1 MKKEILISSTL
12 NETRIAITEQ
22 GELAELFVEVP
33 DKERYVG
40 NVYMGRVEKIIQGMN
55 AAFVDIGLNQGAF
68 LHFSDVDSS
77 LEESFSTDDEDE
89 DEIPKQHAKHIEKPD
104 KGFIRMDFAP
114 PHGVHIPPSDIIEA
128 DIQEMIAEMLD
139 KPTVGKPLGFKA
151 FIESMKVSQ
160 IAPVIEEKPAISD
173 SAAIALRIKKMPEKQ
188 GNAKP
193 LPTFSTK
200 RSGTISINLQPKQTI
215 IVQVVREGYSSKG
228 VRVTTKIGLPGR
240 YMVLLPFEQLV
251 GVSKKI
257 PSLKERKRL
266 RSIAKG
272 FVPEGIGCIIRT
284 AAEDR
289 SDIELQRD
297 WALLME
303 QWREMEANVMKAK
316 APSLLYRDKSL
327 AGSVI
332 RDLFSEDVQRV
343 VFDSMHQHKET
354 MNYLGIADPDLQAK
368 IALYQGKKPLFDY
381 FGIEKSIRE
390 TYERT
395 VKLPNGGS
403 IVIDQTEAL
412 HVIDVNSGRSSAGE
426 AEQEKIAFKTNMEAL
441 KVAARQLRLRDIGG
455 MIIIDFID
463 MQLEENRKKI
473 YNEMKRELS
482 RDRAKTVV
490 YPITQ
495 LGLLQITRQR
505 IRQAISERLSD
516 TCPTCDGAGRI
527 HSRSLIFQE
536 IEHWIRLFRAQQLD
550 FGIELHVHPDMAAY
564 LTKGPISRLS
574 KLMIKYLIRIRIHI
588 DERLTPD
595 DFRFYSMKTFTDITA
610 DYLL

>member
-55 AAFVDIGLNQGAF
+55 AAFVDIGLPQGAF

-77 LEESFSTDDEDE
+77 LEESFSTDDEDD
-89 DEIPKQHAKHIEKPD
+89 DEAPKSKEKHD

-114 PHGVHIPPSDIIEA
+114 PHSVHIPPSDSIDA
-128 DIQEMIAEMLD
+128 DIQEMISELLD
-139 KPTVGKPLGFKA
+139 RPTVGKPRGFKA
-151 FIESMKVSQ
+151 YIESLQTVSV
-160 IAPVIEEKPAISD
+160 PVEQEEKPAISD
-173 SAAIALRIKKMPEKQ
+173 AAAIALRLKKMPEKH

-240 YMVLLPFEQLV
+240 YMVLLPFEQLI

-257 PSLKERKRL
+257 PSVKERKRL
-266 RSIAKG
+266 RAIAKG
-272 FVPEGIGCIIRT
+272 FVPDGIGCIIRT

-289 SDIELQRD
+289 TDIELQRD

-354 MNYLGIADPDLQAK
+354 LNYLGIADPELQNK

-395 VKLPNGGS
+395 VKLPSGGS

-441 KVAARQLRLRDIGG
+441 RVAARQLRLRDIGG

-473 YNEMKRELS
+473 FNEMKRELS

-516 TCPTCDGAGRI
+516 TCPICKGAGRI
-527 HSRSLIFQE
+527 HSPSLIFQE

-574 KLMIKYLIRIRIHI
+574 KLMIKYLIRIRINI
-588 DERLTPD
+588 DERLAQD
-595 DFRFYSMKTFTDITA
+595 DFRFYSLKTFTDITA

>member
-1 MKKEILISSTL
+1 M

-55 AAFVDIGLNQGAF
+55 AAFVDIGLHQGAF

-77 LEESFSTDDEDE
+77 LEESFSTDDDDE
-89 DEIPKQHAKHIEKPD
+89 DEIPKQKEKSD

-114 PHGVHIPPSDIIEA
+114 PHGVHIPPSDLIEA

-139 KPTVGKPLGFKA
+139 RPTVGKPLGFKA
-151 FIESMKVSQ
+151 FVESLHAVQ
-160 IAPVIEEKPAISD
+160 APIITEEKPLISD
-173 SAAIALRIKKMPEKQ
+173 AAAIALRIKKMPEKQ

-240 YMVLLPFEQLV
+240 YMVLLPFEQLI

-257 PSLKERKRL
+257 PSVKERKRL
-266 RSIAKG
+266 RAIAKG
-272 FVPEGIGCIIRT
+272 FVPDGIGCIIRT

-297 WALLME
+297 WALLMD

-354 MNYLGIADPDLQAK
+354 MNYLGIADPELQNK

-395 VKLPNGGS
+395 VKLPSGGS

-473 YNEMKRELS
+473 ELS

-516 TCPTCDGAGRI
+516 TCPTCKGAGRI
-527 HSRSLIFQE
+527 HSPSLIFQE

-550 FGIELHVHPDMAAY
+550 FGIDLHVHPDMAAY

-574 KLMIKYLIRIRIHI
+574 KLMIKYLIRIRVTI
-588 DERLTPD
+588 DERLNPD
-595 DFRFYSMKTFTDITA
+595 DFHFYSMKTFTDITA

>member
-12 NETRIAITEQ
+12 NETRIAITEH

-33 DKERYVG
+33 EKERYVG

-77 LEESFSTDDEDE
+77 LEESFSTDDEE
-89 DEIPKQHAKHIEKPD
+89 DADDHVRGKVKQD
-104 KGFIRMDFAP
+104 KGLIRMEFAP
-114 PHGVHIPPSDIIEA
+114 PHSVHIPATDVIDA
-128 DIQEMIAEMLD
+128 DIDEMIAELLD
-139 KPTVGKPLGFKA
+139 KPTIGKPRGFKA
-151 FIESMKVSQ
+151 FIESLL
-160 IAPVIEEKPAISD
+160 IPAAPQEEKPVLSD
-173 SAAIALRIKKMPEKQ
+173 AAAIALRLKKMPEKH
-188 GNAKP
+188 GNGKP

-240 YMVLLPFEQLV
+240 YMVLLPFEQLI

-257 PSLKERKRL
+257 PSIKERKRL
-266 RSIAKG
+266 RAIAKT
-272 FVPEGIGCIIRT
+272 FVPDGIGCIIRT

-303 QWREMEANVMKAK
+303 QWKEMEANVMKAK
-316 APSLLYRDKSL
+316 APSLLYKDKSL

-368 IALYQGKKPLFDY
+368 VALYEGRKPLFDY

-395 VKLPNGGS
+395 VKLPGGGS
-403 IVIDQTEAL
+403 IVIDQTEAM
-412 HVIDVNSGRSSAGE
+412 HVIDVNSGRSSSGE

-441 KVAARQLRLRDIGG
+441 KVAAKQLRLRDIGG

-473 YNEMKRELS
+473 YNEMKRELLK
-482 RDRAKTVV
+482 DRAKTVV

-516 TCPTCDGAGRI
+516 TCPTCHGGGRI
-527 HSRSLIFQE
+527 PSRSLIFQE
-536 IEHWIRLFRAQQLD
+536 IEHWIRMFRGQQLD
-550 FGIELHVHPDMAAY
+550 FGIDLHVHPDMAAY

-574 KLMIKYLIRIRIHI
+574 KLMIRYLIRIHVTI
-588 DERLTPD
+588 DDRLAPD
-595 DFRFYSMKTFTDITA
+595 DFRFYSLKTFTDITA

>member
-12 NETRIAITEQ
+12 NETRIAITEH

-33 DKERYVG
+33 EKERYVG

-55 AAFVDIGLNQGAF
+55 AAFIDIGLSQGAF

-77 LEESFSTDDEDE
+77 LEESFSTDDEDDGE
-89 DEIPKQHAKHIEKPD
+89 DLVRGKSKPD
-104 KGFIRMDFAP
+104 KGLITMNFAP
-114 PHGVHIPPSDIIEA
+114 PQQVNIPASDIIEA
-128 DIQEMIAEMLD
+128 DVNEMIAELLD
-139 KPTVGKPLGFKA
+139 QPTIGKPRGFKA
-151 FIESMKVSQ
+151 FIESLKQ
-160 IAPVIEEKPAISD
+160 HAFAPIQVYEKPSLSD
-173 SAAIALRIKKMPEKQ
+173 AAAIALRLKKMPEKQ

-240 YMVLLPFEQLV
+240 YMVLLPFEQLI

-257 PSLKERKRL
+257 PSIKERKRL
-266 RSIAKG
+266 RSIAKT
-272 FVPEGIGCIIRT
+272 FVPDGIGCIIRT

-289 SDIELQRD
+289 TEVELQRD

-303 QWREMEANVMKAK
+303 QWKEMEANVMKAK
-316 APSLLYRDKSL
+316 APSLLYKDKSL

-354 MNYLGIADPDLQAK
+354 MNYLGIADPDLQPK
-368 IALYQGKKPLFDY
+368 VALYEGRKPLFDY

-395 VKLPNGGS
+395 VRLPGGGS

-441 KVAARQLRLRDIGG
+441 KVAAKQLRLRDIGG

-473 YNEMKRELS
+473 YNEMKRELL

-516 TCPTCDGAGRI
+516 TCPTCEGAGRI
-527 HSRSLIFQE
+527 PSRSLIFQE
-536 IEHWIRLFRAQQLD
+536 IEHWIRLFRGQQLD
-550 FGIELHVHPDMAAY
+550 FGIDLHVHPDMAAY

-574 KLMIKYLIRIRIHI
+574 KLMIRYLIRIQLTI
-588 DERLTPD
+588 DDRLAPD

>member
-33 DKERYVG
+33 EKERYVG

-77 LEESFSTDDEDE
+77 LEESFSTDDEDDGE
-89 DEIPKQHAKHIEKPD
+89 DFSRAKGKQD
-104 KGFIRMDFAP
+104 KGLIRMEFAP
-114 PHGVHIPPSDIIEA
+114 PHAVHVPAPDIIEA
-128 DIQEMIAEMLD
+128 DMNEMIAELLD
-139 KPTVGKPLGFKA
+139 QPTIGKPRGFKA
-151 FIESMKVSQ
+151 FIESLKSH
-160 IAPVIEEKPAISD
+160 VIQHEDKPALSD
-173 SAAIALRIKKMPEKQ
+173 AAAIALRLKKMPEKH

-240 YMVLLPFEQLV
+240 YMVLLPFEQLI

-266 RSIAKG
+266 RSIAKT
-272 FVPEGIGCIIRT
+272 FVPDGIGCIIRT

-289 SDIELQRD
+289 TDIELQRD

-303 QWREMEANVMKAK
+303 QWKEMEANVMKAK

-354 MNYLGIADPDLQAK
+354 MNYLGIADPDLQSK
-368 IALYQGKKPLFDY
+368 VALYEGRKPLFDY

-395 VKLPNGGS
+395 VRLPSGGS
-403 IVIDQTEAL
+403 IVIDQTEAM
-412 HVIDVNSGRSSAGE
+412 HVIDVNSGRSSSGE

-441 KVAARQLRLRDIGG
+441 KIVAKQLRLRDIGG

-473 YNEMKRELS
+473 FNEMKRELLK
-482 RDRAKTVV
+482 DRAKTVV

-516 TCPTCDGAGRI
+516 TCPTCHGGGRI
-527 HSRSLIFQE
+527 PSRSLVFQE
-536 IEHWIRLFRAQQLD
+536 IEHWIRLFRGQQLD
-550 FGIELHVHPDMAAY
+550 FGIDLHVHPDMAAY

-574 KLMIKYLIRIRIHI
+574 KLMIRYLIRIHLTI
-588 DERLTPD
+588 DDRLAPD
-595 DFRFYSMKTFTDITA
+595 NFRFYSMKTFTDITA